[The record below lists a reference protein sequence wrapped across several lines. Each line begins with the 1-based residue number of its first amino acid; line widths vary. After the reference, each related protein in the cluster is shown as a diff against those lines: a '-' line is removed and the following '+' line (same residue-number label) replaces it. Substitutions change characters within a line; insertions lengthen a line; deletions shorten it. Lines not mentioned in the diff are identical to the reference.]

1 MKKVTMV
8 MALGLTVSVFS
19 SPAYAAKVFCTTCHK
34 GHENSVGPSL
44 ASVVGAYGSVDQVFQ
59 FLNSDAP
66 LKPKV
71 KAFANRAKVMEAQ
84 LKRYRALDD
93 AGKAE
98 ARSWFEGQLK

>member
-1 MKKVTMV
+1 MKKVIMV

-19 SPAYAAKVFCTTCHK
+19 SYAYAGKVACTTCHK
-34 GHENSVGPSL
+34 GHEDAVGPSL
-44 ASVVGAYGSVDQVFQ
+44 ASVVSAYGSVDQVFQ

-71 KAFANRAKVMEAQ
+71 EGFAKKAKVMEAQ
-84 LKRYRALDD
+84 LTRYRALDD

-98 ARSWFEGQLK
+98 VRSWFEAQLK